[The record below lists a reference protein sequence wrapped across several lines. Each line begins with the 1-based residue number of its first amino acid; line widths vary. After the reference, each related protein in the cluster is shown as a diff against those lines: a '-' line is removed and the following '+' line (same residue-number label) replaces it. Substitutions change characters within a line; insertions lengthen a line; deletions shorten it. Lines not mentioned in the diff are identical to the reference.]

1 MGHPHTQTPP
11 AKGEPASTELG
22 KSWALRVVRRW
33 KTLSAWV
40 TSESVFRLPSPPNA
54 PHKAQKQGAQAPGDF
69 NLGHRA
75 LLVAEC
81 SCMRGDAAPPPP
93 PPAPGTQQPLEPA
106 QVTQS
111 ILPRTAGHGV
121 CPHGGYLRLRAFGV
135 APEQPSPQPYLVP
148 RPRSSLQVTGEAAAT
163 RPCRN
168 SRAHNAR
175 TSPEISTGGE
185 KRKKIEGHS
194 FALGKWQ
201 WKLSP
206 RSTGAS
212 SIHAWSPGGLYLVYW
227 DPAEA
232 PGSSMR

>member
-81 SCMRGDAAPPPP
+81 SCRRGDAAPPAPS
-93 PPAPGTQQPLEPA
+93 PAPGTQQPLEPA

-121 CPHGGYLRLRAFGV
+121 CPHGGYLCLRASGV
-135 APEQPSPQPYLVP
+135 APEQPSPQPCLVP

-163 RPCRN
+163 WPCRN
-168 SRAHNAR
+168 SHTRNAG